1 MNRKMK
7 QEKLAKQISL
17 ALMAGM
23 VTYTPVAFGM
33 PVVDQIKTSQT
44 NISDPVVEEGIK
56 VIDINGAGNNIINW
70 KDFSIGEGEK
80 VRFDGGA
87 NTNNYANIV
96 TGSATSFI
104 NGAMEGGNNVYLIN
118 PNGVIFGKTAQVNVG
133 NLYVSTQG
141 KVSDESLDAFK
152 NGTSDVIQTIGT
164 PACDVVNLG
173 TIKADT
179 VEVVGNNIRFLNAA
193 QIQTKDGSAALAGT
207 SVKVTA
213 SADGYIH
220 VGHDG
225 GMPTSDYNVSRGTLT
240 DYQLVHDLSEL
251 QAINT
256 DATTRSVNYM
266 LADDINK
273 DGTVASFTPIES
285 YTGNFDGMFYEIN
298 NLNIST
304 GSNGRGIFAKASGG
318 TIENVGLRNVTVTGF
333 KQVPTGGLIGEA
345 TAETIRNVYNTG
357 NGSISGGRA
366 EFAGGLVGNIPNG
379 AVVSINNVYST
390 VSSNGGGLIG
400 NVDGTATIKNAY
412 STGNSHLGFVGAD
425 TYRDQLTIIDSYYSG
440 TALKFCDSE
449 LLNPGEHSGSG
460 DRVTITNG
468 YKNATG
474 EQATDYS
481 GFDISDVGGVT
492 IDGDGNVKKST
503 WRIYAGQSLPML
515 TAFFKGTVQ
524 ASYDFSMGNDL
535 TGSNLTK
542 SAFSDYNTNQ
552 YYTQNTVVSG
562 TGTEKEYVVRSGGPQ
577 YDGNVVT
584 TYNGY
589 DVTLSNVKM
598 LGSDKIT
605 SDDYTVHSKDSSATR
620 STRSDVSSFSDS
632 YAIISS
638 GQLGYDI
645 AGSNFTIEKRKATVD
660 GSASVNPSKTYDK
673 KGYTDDVTFSAGGI
687 SGVAAKDSGLL
698 ELAGEGTGYFFATEA
713 DRDTFLNT
721 SIVPEDERKT
731 TGEQYTVKD
740 VGENYFVYLDLS
752 DIDLKAKSGL
762 SQEDQAK
769 AAAAALN
776 YDTYIDLPEEKKK
789 SQNGIITPRSLYL
802 MTNSTGTDLD
812 KVYDGNANVTNTTY
826 NTSNKNFAIDTSKGD
841 GLISSDQ
848 VALTGTDDIATYDS
862 KNAGDSRKVTYNG
875 IRLSGD
881 DDTVKNYQLL
891 DQDGNVV
898 YRTYNGTVLKPVGV
912 ETGATVKVTAAIS
925 PKTIDMNSAVN
936 AVTKEY
942 DGNSTY
948 EGTIS
953 INTSSGEIITGDSIA
968 FTIVGNGTFMKSDG
982 TTETIHAGG
991 NDAAAKVSY
1000 TLKVTGDDAANYK
1013 IGSTTLADGTQV
1025 AGVVSNGNITKKALN
1040 VSYDATKPVLER
1052 VYNGESTVADGTTIT
1067 ESTVNDRIIVTGW
1080 VGSDADTNTVVNT
1093 ADYVSSTGTA
1103 DSHVAVDTNGNVTT
1117 KNVRYLLNN
1126 LDDYTYNGTGLGTA
1140 NVSNTE
1146 YTMLTAA
1153 NAGKITQKALTVNF
1167 GEQTKQY
1174 DGTIAVTKP
1183 ITGTLDGFV
1192 NESDRDTI
1200 TLDVTGASGTYNN
1213 GSDVAGYA
1221 DGTDKVT
1228 YTGVTLTG
1236 TNNDYSLPVDMKGNG
1251 TITARVLHNDSNDF
1265 GVDWDALNPVIKTYD
1280 GNDKVKGAT
1289 GYESEVYGTNAVT
1302 STNFIDKLYAAGVSG
1317 DGPIAFKVAS
1327 AVYDTKHA
1335 GEGKPV
1341 TYNLTIDKSQFS
1353 SNSNYDVS
1361 GITGDTIS
1369 ITKET
1374 TGKITQK
1381 VITAS
1386 ISNTHTT
1393 KTYDGD
1399 EKVKNGDAEVT
1410 GADLVSLDLA
1420 EGDTN
1425 NSTAAYYYVNGGVNT
1440 TTKNASSNTV
1450 AGAQGIL
1457 YKIAIDDG
1465 NKGKNY
1471 TISNATNNQLTG
1483 DGVINKAGL
1492 SLAFAAPTKDYDTT
1506 TTATV
1511 SVTPTGLKGSDTFA
1525 DASVTGTYGK
1535 GTTANWEADANAG
1548 TDKLV
1553 KYTGIDTALG
1563 DNYGNYNVTYG
1574 TEMVVNG
1581 VAYGAGT
1588 INKLN
1593 LTSDKVVSD
1602 IAAVTKTYD
1611 GTANVNHFDGSTT
1624 KTAEEY
1630 FGLKVT
1636 INGQVQDWKNS
1647 AAKTYFKT
1655 VTGAYDTKNAGE
1667 NKSVTYTVE
1676 LADDLAA
1683 NINLDSAALSD
1694 KLTRTGNT
1702 ITKRQVGTVT
1712 AAPATGTSIDKV
1724 YDGDDTVDASTVSL
1738 TYDHNANINTSTT
1751 GILADDYAAGV
1762 TVSTTGSKY
1771 TSSNA
1776 NWDPTQASTHDGS
1789 NKVQI
1794 SLALNDTT
1802 GNYAL
1807 ASTPAEID
1815 GNIQKKALTVSV
1827 KDSANFDKE
1836 YDATANL
1843 KNAATSYLD
1852 LNTAGQMVGTD
1863 TATLTGA
1870 SGSYDSANAGN
1881 RTVTFNDFAIDNNNY
1896 YVSTTSLQGSGT
1908 IAQKVIDAGK
1918 VKADGGALSKVYDG
1932 STDATAAIVG
1942 KTLTSEGFIT
1952 GDDVSLTA
1960 TGAEYNAATV
1970 AGATTVTYSGV
1981 SLGGASAANYKIDS
1995 TTLTGDGTITPKKI
2009 KAIASG
2015 SVTGKKYDG
2024 KELSLSNLNV
2034 QLDENDIVTQE
2045 GKTEKDDVS
2054 LSVTIKAKKGGY
2066 DVEHI
2071 KDAGTYSI
2079 EYKDPTLA
2087 GTTAGNYE
2095 LDTESF
2101 PEPPDAFTIEKAVI
2115 NAAVADGAIRE
2126 YDGTKTKT
2134 DNVGV
2139 TFTDFIEDDEYG
2151 VTAGSGTATLVGTY
2165 GNWDAT
2171 SGFAGD
2177 NNVSRQ
2183 ATTTN
2188 YVPVEGETYG
2198 YKAINYG
2205 GFDEA
2210 VVAALKNRGVSAENA
2225 VKASQNYT
2233 LGDVTGANNVKATV
2247 SSNTAGLDKTAYFK
2261 EADKM
2266 GYLKPIAITA
2276 ASVKEKWTDVEK
2288 VYDGTTSVNNPL
2300 EKFTLYY
2307 DANGNNQQD
2316 TNEGSIAYKIAE
2328 GGSTV
2333 YNSADV
2339 ATANTVTYRGVKVDE
2354 NTALT
2359 DNPNYEMASDIFD
2372 KYNGAIDDTH
2382 AIVTDGTTKVAINK
2396 RGLIVQPTTNAPS
2409 KVYDG
2414 TDTVINPSNYVELVT
2429 TKSGD
2434 TGVIDGDN
2442 VLLNTSGITGKYDTA
2457 DGGENKEVTYSGL
2470 ALTGNKAG
2478 NYKVIKAD
2486 GNETTTVT
2494 GTGKIT
2500 PREIDVFIKNRDVQK
2515 VYDSTSNV
2523 LKDNDNVTVN
2533 QAFQYSTDAADTDG
2547 KNLVTATVTGGQIT
2561 YDTANNK
2568 IIYTPTAGTG
2578 VVEVQ
2583 LEKATFTKDGTATAN
2598 AGTGL
2603 GIDYVLSYDPKNIV
2617 LVHTTADGDKIS
2629 LTPAENSRM
2638 SATLRGDNIGTITQ
2652 REIKLTNIYAEK
2664 IYDGTDAVKGLNG
2677 DSITVHDMHK
2687 NVDFAQGKLLGD
2699 DTVNGL
2705 GINVT
2710 GGTYDDPNAADDET
2724 QDKKNHTVS
2733 GVTFTINNG
2742 NYKLADNQPTDGTG
2756 VITRKTITANPTNV
2770 KTAPGET
2777 PTFSGSFS
2785 GFVGDDGAQAA
2796 QDFEWKSDS
2805 YPAMINEKGS
2815 YEVYA
2820 WYRDKDRTSGN
2831 YGKNY
2836 TFSTPANTAWTVG
2849 YTDPLDPSNP
2859 DSPFNPDNPMYP
2871 SQPGSP
2877 LNPNS
2882 GVGQAIAQASKF
2894 KPDDKSYNRASHDD
2908 NIEHFG
2914 QQSAISIQYEDAG
2927 VNVGDEEAVVGKRS
2941 LIGIE
2946 SAGNVV
2952 NLGDAEMRAGNIG
2965 IENNGT
2971 NLGSAAEQ
2979 AAIEA
2984 GLPATESYEA
2994 VPVVATAE
3002 QEDAVVES
3010 PFLSRLRQEQSAASD
3025 ESEGE
3030 VSTGISIITAEP
3042 EDEDEEEKKNR
3053 AALMARSDRETH
3065 IGIETIGGGV
3075 NMAAAVR

>member
-23 VTYTPVAFGM
+23 VTYTPVAFCM

-193 QIQTKDGSAALAGT
+193 QIQDKDGNPLSGLIPGT
-207 SVKVTA
+207 TDKYKVNVTA
-213 SADGYIH
+213 NANGYIH
-220 VGHDG
+220 VGHKNSATDSG
-225 GMPTSDYNVSRGTLT
+225 YKVNGGTLT
-240 DYQLVHDLSEL
+240 EYQLVNNLTEL
-251 QAINT
+251 QAMNG
-256 DATTRSVNYM
+256 SNNYM

-273 DGTVASFTPIES
+273 DGNVENFTPIANFS
-285 YTGNFDGMFYEIN
+285 GNFDGMFYEIN
-298 NLNIST
+298 NLNIS
-304 GSNGRGIFAKASGG
+304 GG
-318 TIENVGLRNVTVTGF
+318 TTGNGLFATVNGGRIENVGLRNVTVSAASTSST
-333 KQVPTGGLIGEA
+333 VPTAGLVGEA
-345 TAETIRNVYNTG
+345 TNEIINNVYNTG
-357 NGSISGGRA
+357 DGSVSGNKIYT
-366 EFAGGLVGNIPNG
+366 GGLVGRALGTNTIT
-379 AVVSINNVYST
+379 NVYNT
-390 VSSNGGGLIG
+390 VDVNGGGIIG
-400 NVDGTATIKNAY
+400 IIGISNANKGSVSIANAY
-412 STGNSHLGFVGAD
+412 NTGDYNSYGFVYQD
-425 TYRDQLTIIDSYYSG
+425 TYASSLTISDSYLL
-440 TALKFCDSE
+440 TDKTDPKFA
-449 LLNPGEHSGSG
+449 NPKTG
-460 DRVTITNG
+460 VTDFSTSIINPTS
-468 YKNATG
+468 K
-474 EQATDYS
+474 QAADYS
-481 GFDISDVGGVT
+481 SWDISDTGGVT
-492 IDGDGNVKKST
+492 IDADGNVSKPT

-524 ASYDFSMGNDL
+524 ASYDFDMGDVS
-535 TGSNLTK
+535 GSNLDQK
-542 SAFSDYNTNQ
+542 SFADYENNK
-552 YYTQNTVVSG
+552 YYTQNTAVSG
-562 TGTEKEYVVRSGGPQ
+562 TSYAPREGGPQ

-584 TYNGY
+584 TYNGNA
-589 DVTLSNVKM
+589 VTLSNVKM
-598 LGSDKIT
+598 LGGDSLT
-605 SDDYTVHSKDSSATR
+605 TDDYTIHTKDANATR
-620 STRSDVSSFSDS
+620 STKSGDS
-632 YAIISS
+632 TFKNSYSLFSS

-645 AGSNFTIEKRKATVD
+645 AGSNFTIEKRKVTVD
-660 GSASVNPSKTYDK
+660 GSASVNPAKTYDG
-673 KGYTDDVTFSAGGI
+673 KGYTDDVTFTASGI
-687 SGVAAKDSGLL
+687 SGIAGKDSGLL
-698 ELAGEGTGYFFATEA
+698 KLSGDGTGYFFASDA
-713 DRDTFLNT
+713 DRTAFLT
-721 SIVPEDERKT
+721 LPEAQRKSS
-731 TGEQYTVKD
+731 GESYTVKA
-740 VGENYFVYLDLS
+740 VGENYYVYLDLS
-752 DIDLKAKSGL
+752 AISLDKKDGL
-762 SQEDQAK
+762 SPEDEAK
-769 AAAAALN
+769 AAIAITN
-776 YDTYIDLPEEKKK
+776 YDTYIDLPEEAKK
-789 SQNGIITPRSLYL
+789 SQNGIITPRSLYVK
-802 MTNSTGTDLD
+802 TKSGDGALD
-812 KVYDGNANVTNTTY
+812 KVYDGTAAVNSAY
-826 NTSNKNFAIDTSKGD
+826 NTSNKNIEIDASKGD
-841 GLISSDQ
+841 SVLSGDNI
-848 VALTGTDDIATYDS
+848 AIIGTDDVVNFNN
-862 KNAGDSRKVTYNG
+862 KNAGDAKKIAYTG
-875 IRLSGD
+875 IKISGD
-881 DDTVKNYQLL
+881 ADTVKNYQLV
-891 DQDGNVV
+891 DEDGNVV
-898 YRTYNGTVLKPVGV
+898 YRTFNGTIMPAVGV
-912 ETGATVKVTAAIS
+912 DEGATVNVTAKIT

-936 AVTKEY
+936 AVSKTY
-942 DGNSTY
+942 DGNSAY

-953 INTSSGEIITGDSIA
+953 INNTSGEIIAGDSIA

-1013 IGSTTLADGTQV
+1013 IGSTTLADGTQI

-1093 ADYVSSTGTA
+1093 ADYVNATGAA

-1117 KNVRYLLNN
+1117 KNVRYMLNN
-1126 LDDYTYNGTGLGTA
+1126 LDDYTYDGANLGTV
-1140 NVSNTE
+1140 NVSGTD
-1146 YTMLTAA
+1146 YTTLTAS
-1153 NAGKITQKALTVNF
+1153 NAGKVIKKEITVNF
-1167 GEQTKQY
+1167 AGISKMY
-1174 DGTIAVTKP
+1174 DGTTALTDENIEYVKNHT
-1183 ITGTLDGFV
+1183 TLDG
-1192 NESDRDTI
+1192 
-1200 TLDVTGASGTYNN
+1200 
-1213 GSDVAGYA
+1213 
-1221 DGTDKVT
+1221 
-1228 YTGVTLTG
+1228 
-1236 TNNDYSLPVDMKGNG
+1236 
-1251 TITARVLHNDSNDF
+1251 VLAA
-1265 GVDWDALNPVIKTYD
+1265 DALNISLNTENLQGVYKSKNVADYAGSTTNAVTYSNVSVTDSTGNHDYAVPTGNMYGNGEVTPKVLTGSSDDFGIDWDTVSAITKTYD

-1289 GYESEVYGTNAVT
+1289 GYESDVYGTDAVT
-1302 STNFIDKLYAAGVSG
+1302 STNFIGKLYAAGVSG
-1317 DGPIAFKVAS
+1317 DAPIAFKVAT

-1353 SNSNYDVS
+1353 ADSNYDVS
-1361 GITGDTIS
+1361 GMADTVS
-1369 ITKET
+1369 IEKAT
-1374 TGKITQK
+1374 TGTITPK

-1386 ISNTHTT
+1386 ISNTHKT
-1393 KTYDGD
+1393 KIYDGD
-1399 EKVKNGDAEVT
+1399 AKVKNGNTEVT

-1420 EGDTN
+1420 DGDTN
-1425 NSTAAYYYVNGGVNT
+1425 NSTAAYYYVDGGVNT
-1440 TTKNASSNTV
+1440 ATKNASSNTV
-1450 AGAQGIL
+1450 KGAQGIL
-1457 YKIAIDDG
+1457 YTIAIDDG
-1465 NKGKNY
+1465 NGGNNY
-1471 TISNATNNQLTG
+1471 TISNAANNQLTG
-1483 DGVINKAGL
+1483 DGAINKAGL
-1492 SLAFAAPTKDYDTT
+1492 ALAFAAPTKDYDTT

-1574 TEMVVNG
+1574 TETVVNG

-1593 LTSDKVVSD
+1593 LTSGMITSNIDS
-1602 IAAVTKTYD
+1602 VTKTYD

-1624 KTAEEY
+1624 KTASDY
-1630 FGLKVT
+1630 FGLTVK
-1636 INGQVQDWKNS
+1636 INGTDYIWKNS
-1647 AAKTYFKT
+1647 EDKTYFKT
-1655 VTGAYDTKNAGE
+1655 VTGAYQDSTPGAGDAKNAGGD
-1667 NKSVTYTVE
+1667 KSVTYAVE

-1694 KLTRTGNT
+1694 KLTSTNNT

-1724 YDGDDTVDASTVSL
+1724 YDGSDSVDASTVSL

-1771 TSSNA
+1771 TSSDA

-1794 SLALNDTT
+1794 SLALNDTA

-1995 TTLTGDGTITPKKI
+1995 TTLTGDGKITPKTVR
-2009 KAIASG
+2009 AAATG
-2015 SVTGKKYDG
+2015 SVTGKTYDG
-2024 KELSLSNLNV
+2024 QELSLADLNI
-2034 QLDENDIVTQE
+2034 QLNQDDIVT
-2045 GKTEKDDVS
+2045 KTGESTKDDVT
-2054 LSVTIKAKKGGY
+2054 LTGTISATKGGSP
-2066 DVEHI
+2066 VAKI
-2071 KDAGTYSI
+2071 KDAGDYALSYDGFGLGGADNGNYTLSMDASTLPQNITVAKRMLTADIANGAYR
-2079 EYKDPTLA
+2079 EYE
-2087 GTTAGNYE
+2087 AGNNN
-2095 LDTESF
+2095 T
-2101 PEPPDAFTIEKAVI
+2101 
-2115 NAAVADGAIRE
+2115 N
-2126 YDGTKTKT
+2126 
-2134 DNVGV
+2134 NVNVKLSGFV
-2139 TFTDFIEDDEYG
+2139 VDSDYS
-2151 VTAGSGTATLVGTY
+2151 VTADDKVTTIVGTY
-2165 GNWDAT
+2165 GKWDAT
-2171 SGFAGD
+2171 NGFTGD
-2177 NNVSRQ
+2177 NNVSRST
-2183 ATTTN
+2183 TTTN
-2188 YVPVEGETYG
+2188 YVPVEGKNYG
-2198 YKAINYG
+2198 YKAINYD
-2205 GFDEA
+2205 GFANA
-2210 VVAALKNRGVSAENA
+2210 VVNALGTASAAAAENYY
-2225 VKASQNYT
+2225 VGN
-2233 LGDVTGANNVKATV
+2233 VTGNNGAAASTMTKDT
-2247 SSNTAGLDKTAYFK
+2247 TGLVQTAYFK
-2261 EADKM
+2261 EAAKM
-2266 GYLKPIAITA
+2266 GYLTPISITA
-2276 ASVKEKWTDVEK
+2276 ASIKEKWSDVEK

-2316 TNEGSIAYKIAE
+2316 ANEGSIAYKIAE

-2339 ATANTVTYRGVKVDE
+2339 GTADTVTYRGVKVNED
-2354 NTALT
+2354 TALT
-2359 DNPNYEMASDIFD
+2359 DNPNYEMASDIFE

-2382 AIVTDGTTKVAINK
+2382 AISVTDGTTKVAINK
-2396 RGLIVQPTTNAPS
+2396 RGLYVNPTANTPE
-2409 KVYDG
+2409 KIYDG
-2414 TDTVINPSNYVELVT
+2414 TTTVNNPSNYVELVK
-2429 TKSGD
+2429 TKTGD
-2434 TGVIDGDN
+2434 TGVIGDDD
-2442 VLLNTSGITGKYDTA
+2442 VLINTTGITGAYDDINA
-2457 DGGENKEVTYSGL
+2457 GENKDVTYSGL
-2470 ALTGNKAG
+2470 ALTGAKAG
-2478 NYKVIKAD
+2478 NYKIINAA
-2486 GNETTTVT
+2486 GTETTTAS
-2494 GTGKIT
+2494 GKGKIT
-2500 PREIDVFIKNRDVQK
+2500 PREVYVDIKNRDVSK
-2515 VYDSTSNV
+2515 TYDSTTDALTDGIGNTI
-2523 LKDNDNVTVN
+2523 KP
-2533 QAFQYSTDAADTDG
+2533 FQYATDAEDTG
-2547 KNLVTATVTGGQIT
+2547 NKNLVKATVTGGQIT
-2561 YDTANNK
+2561 YDTVNND

-2578 VVEVQ
+2578 IVKVHLDSATYTDKNASEP
-2583 LEKATFTKDGTATAN
+2583 KA
-2598 AGTGL
+2598 L
-2603 GIDYVLSYDPKNIV
+2603 GVDYVLSYDSNNIV
-2617 LVHTTADGDKIS
+2617 LVHNTSTDSMTTLAIV
-2629 LTPAENSRM
+2629 NSRM
-2638 SATLRGDNIGTITQ
+2638 SATLRGENIGTITPRAIQ
-2652 REIKLTNIYAEK
+2652 IKDLYATKE
-2664 IYDGTDAVKGLNG
+2664 YDGTDVVKGLNG
-2677 DSITVHDMHK
+2677 DNMTVHDVAT
-2687 NVDFAQGKLLGD
+2687 NTDFAKGKLVGN
-2699 DTVNGL
+2699 DTVNDLGL
-2705 GINVT
+2705 KVN
-2710 GGTYDDPNAADDET
+2710 GGKYSGTDAAASEDATDLIE
-2724 QDKKNHTVS
+2724 HTISDVE
-2733 GVTFTINNG
+2733 VNITNG
-2742 NYKLADNQPTDGTG
+2742 NYTIDNSTPTTGKG

-2785 GFVGDDGAQAA
+2785 GFVGGDGAQAA

-2805 YPAMINEKGS
+2805 YPGKISEKGS

-2820 WYRDKDRTSGN
+2820 WYTNGNRKDGN

-2894 KPDDKSYNRASHDD
+2894 KPDDRSYNRASHDD

-3010 PFLSRLRQEQSAASD
+3010 PFLSRLRQGQSAASD

-3030 VSTGISIITAEP
+3030 VSMGISIITAEP

>member
-7 QEKLAKQISL
+7 QEKLAKQISF

-33 PVVDQIKTSQT
+33 PVVDQIKTPQT
-44 NISDPVVEEGIK
+44 HISDPAVEAGIK
-56 VIDINGAGNNIINW
+56 VIDINGDGNNVINW
-70 KDFSIGEGEK
+70 KDFSINQGEK
-80 VRFDGGA
+80 VRFDNGG
-87 NTNNYANIV
+87 NVNNYANIV

-118 PNGVIFGKTAQVNVG
+118 PNGVIFGKGAEVNVG
-133 NLYVSTQG
+133 SLYVSTQG
-141 KVSDESLDAFK
+141 KINNLEEFQ
-152 NGTSDVIQTIGT
+152 NGTTDVIQTSGT
-164 PACDVVNLG
+164 PACDIVNLG
-173 TIKADT
+173 SIQANK

-193 QIQTKDGSAALAGT
+193 QIQTKDGSAALTGEN
-207 SVKVTA
+207 VKVTA
-213 SADGYIH
+213 NTDGYIH
-220 VGHDG
+220 VGHEG
-225 GMPTSDYNVSRGTLT
+225 TSTASGYTANKDITEYK
-240 DYQLVHDLSEL
+240 LVHNLSDLQDMSGS
-251 QAINT
+251 T
-256 DATTRSVNYM
+256 NYM

-273 DGTVASFTPIES
+273 DGSAASFAPIEN

-298 NLNIST
+298 NLNISSGAT
-304 GSNGRGIFAKASGG
+304 GTGLFATASGG
-318 TIENVGLRNVTVTGF
+318 RIENVGLRNVKVTDTDEL
-333 KQVPTGGLIGEA
+333 PTGGLIGK
-345 TAETIRNVYNTG
+345 TTNETIKNVYNTG
-357 NGSISGGRA
+357 NGSVSGFDEAFTGGIIGQSEGNVNISNSYNS
-366 EFAGGLVGNIPNG
+366 V
-379 AVVSINNVYST
+379 T
-390 VSSNGGGLIG
+390 SNGGGIIGYAKG
-400 NVDGTATIKNAY
+400 NVTIDNTYNTGSAEYGFVYADSYVTKLTIENSYYTGTADKFSPKDA
-412 STGNSHLGFVGAD
+412 SGAG
-425 TYRDQLTIIDSYYSG
+425 TSG
-440 TALKFCDSE
+440 TSADGK
-449 LLNPGEHSGSG
+449 
-460 DRVTITNG
+460 VVVTNG
-468 YKNATG
+468 YKNPTG
-474 EQATDYS
+474 KQVSDYS
-481 GFDISDVGGVT
+481 AFGNKISDVGGVT
-492 IDGDGNVKKST
+492 IDADGNVTKPT

-524 ASYDFSMGNDL
+524 A
-535 TGSNLTK
+535 
-542 SAFSDYNTNQ
+542 DYNFTMGDPATTGFAGYNLADAPHTDQAYETNRYWTDDQ
-552 YYTQNTVVSG
+552 
-562 TGTEKEYVVRSGGPQ
+562 
-577 YDGNVVT
+577 GNVVT
-584 TYNGY
+584 TYNG
-589 DVTLSNVKM
+589 
-598 LGSDKIT
+598 KI
-605 SDDYTVHSKDSSATR
+605 VAATP
-620 STRSDVSSFSDS
+620 TTGTSFSSLIGTGDNDIKYNAKTSANADRGTDASSS
-632 YAIISS
+632 YALYSS
-638 GQLGYDI
+638 GQLGYDV
-645 AGSNFTIEKRKATVD
+645 AGSNFTVEKRKVIGT
-660 GSASVNPSKTYDK
+660 SSTSEITIPAS
-673 KGYTDDVTFSAGGI
+673 
-687 SGVAAKDSGLL
+687 
-698 ELAGEGTGYFFATEA
+698 
-713 DRDTFLNT
+713 
-721 SIVPEDERKT
+721 
-731 TGEQYTVKD
+731 
-740 VGENYFVYLDLS
+740 
-752 DIDLKAKSGL
+752 
-762 SQEDQAK
+762 
-769 AAAAALN
+769 
-776 YDTYIDLPEEKKK
+776 
-789 SQNGIITPRSLYL
+789 
-802 MTNSTGTDLD
+802 
-812 KVYDGNANVTNTTY
+812 KVYDGKSSVDIDGDISTSFSDPTGITGIVDGDDVSLSGHVQGTMYESKAAYEAAADKSTVEVVDVNTDGKYYARLSFDSLALSGANKDNYELTMTEGSNVETENASITPKALYVSLNNATGLDKTYDGTTDIKNSAYGWENV
-826 NTSNKNFAIDTSKGD
+826 
-841 GLISSDQ
+841 
-848 VALTGTDDIATYDS
+848 VTDDSGKITTERIHKGETSARADEVSIVKGNDTDNPVKYAD
-862 KNAGDSRKVTYNG
+862 KNAGEQDVVYSGLV
-875 IRLSGD
+875 LSGKEKNNYVLKYKD
-881 DDTVKNYQLL
+881 GETVV
-891 DQDGNVV
+891 GPVA
-898 YRTYNGTVLKPVGV
+898 NGTI
-912 ETGATVKVTAAIS
+912 TAKGTIS
-925 PKTIDMNSAVN
+925 PKEINMASAVN
-936 AVTKEY
+936 SVTKEY
-942 DGNSTY
+942 DGNSNYT
-948 EGTIS
+948 GAITLKDTQPSDGIIS
-953 INTSSGEIITGDSIA
+953 GDNIA
-968 FTIVGNGTFMKSDG
+968 FAIVGNGTFQDADG
-982 TTETIHAGG
+982 NATIHAGG
-991 NDAAAKVSY
+991 DHAAEKVSY
-1000 TLKVTGDDAANYK
+1000 TVAVSGTDASNYK

-1025 AGVVSNGNITKKALN
+1025 AGVVSDGTITKKALS
-1040 VSYDATKPVLER
+1040 VSYDTTKPVLER
-1052 VYNGESTVADGTTIT
+1052 IYNGESAVADGLTIT
-1067 ESTVNDRIIVTGW
+1067 EADVKERIIVNGW
-1080 VGSDADTNTVVNT
+1080 VDDDGTTYGDTVVRR
-1093 ADYVSSTGTA
+1093 ADYA
-1103 DSHVAVDTNGNVTT
+1103 DSSGTSNGHVALDSSGNVTT
-1117 KNVRYLLNN
+1117 KNVRYMLNN
-1126 LDDYTYNGTGLGTA
+1126 LDDYTYDGTNLGTV
-1140 NVSNTE
+1140 NESGTD
-1146 YTMLTAA
+1146 YTTLTAE
-1153 NAGKITQKALTVNF
+1153 NAGKVTQKALTVNF

-1174 DGTIAVTKP
+1174 DGTIAVTQP
-1183 ITGTLDGFV
+1183 ITGTLEGFV

-1265 GVDWDALNPVIKTYD
+1265 GVDWDALNPIIKTYD

-1361 GITGDTIS
+1361 GIIGDTIS

-1374 TGKITQK
+1374 TGKITPK
-1381 VITAS
+1381 EITAS
-1386 ISNTHTT
+1386 ISNTHKT

-1399 EKVKNGDAEVT
+1399 EKVKNGTTEVT

-1425 NSTAAYYYVNGGVNT
+1425 NSSAAYYYVNGGVNA

-1457 YKIAIDDG
+1457 YNIAIDDG
-1465 NKGKNY
+1465 NGGNNY

-1492 SLAFAAPTKDYDTT
+1492 SLAFAVPTKDYDTT

-1574 TEMVVNG
+1574 TETVVNG

-1636 INGQVQDWKNS
+1636 INGHVQDWKNS

-1694 KLTRTGNT
+1694 KLTSTNNT

-1724 YDGDDTVDASTVSL
+1724 YDGSDSVDASTVSL

-1771 TSSNA
+1771 TSSDA

-1794 SLALNDTT
+1794 SLALNGTS
-1802 GNYAL
+1802 GNYEL
-1807 ASTPAEID
+1807 ASTPAVID

-1827 KDSANFDKE
+1827 KDSADFDKT

-1970 AGATTVTYSGV
+1970 AGATMVTYSGV

-1995 TTLTGDGTITPKKI
+1995 TTLTGDGTITPKTVH
-2009 KAIASG
+2009 AAATG
-2015 SVTGKKYDG
+2015 SVTGKTYDG
-2024 KELSLSNLNV
+2024 QELSLADLNI
-2034 QLDENDIVTQE
+2034 QLNQDDIVT
-2045 GKTEKDDVS
+2045 KTGASTKDDVT
-2054 LSVTIKAKKGGY
+2054 LTGTISATKGGSP
-2066 DVEHI
+2066 VAKI
-2071 KDAGTYSI
+2071 KDAGDYALSYDGFGLGGTDNGNYTLSMDTSTLPQNVTI
-2079 EYKDPTLA
+2079 AKRMLTADISNGAYREYE
-2087 GTTAGNYE
+2087 AGNNNTNNVNVK
-2095 LDTESF
+2095 LSGF
-2101 PEPPDAFTIEKAVI
+2101 
-2115 NAAVADGAIRE
+2115 VADSD
-2126 YDGTKTKT
+2126 YS
-2134 DNVGV
+2134 
-2139 TFTDFIEDDEYG
+2139 
-2151 VTAGSGTATLVGTY
+2151 VTADDKVTTIVGTY
-2165 GNWDAT
+2165 GKWDAT
-2171 SGFAGD
+2171 NGFTGD
-2177 NNVSRQ
+2177 NNVSRST
-2183 ATTTN
+2183 ATTN
-2188 YVPVEGETYG
+2188 YVPVEGKNYG
-2198 YKAINYG
+2198 YKAINYD
-2205 GFDEA
+2205 GFANA
-2210 VVAALKNRGVSAENA
+2210 VVDALGTASAAAAENYY
-2225 VKASQNYT
+2225 VGN
-2233 LGDVTGANNVKATV
+2233 VTGNNGAAASTMTKDT
-2247 SSNTAGLDKTAYFK
+2247 TGLVQTAYFK
-2261 EADKM
+2261 EAAKM
-2266 GYLKPIAITA
+2266 GYLTPISITA
-2276 ASVKEKWTDVEK
+2276 ASIKEKWSDVEK

-2307 DANGNNQQD
+2307 DANGNDQQD
-2316 TNEGSIAYKIAE
+2316 ANEGSIAYKIAE

-2339 ATANTVTYRGVKVDE
+2339 ATADTVTYRGVKVNED
-2354 NTALT
+2354 TALT
-2359 DNPNYEMASDIFD
+2359 DNPNYEMASDIFE

-2382 AIVTDGTTKVAINK
+2382 AISVTDGTTKVAINK
-2396 RGLIVQPTTNAPS
+2396 RGLYVNPTANTPE
-2409 KVYDG
+2409 KIYDG
-2414 TDTVINPSNYVELVT
+2414 TTTVNNPSNYVELVK

-2434 TGVIDGDN
+2434 TGVIGTDD
-2442 VLLNTSGITGKYDTA
+2442 VAIDTSGITGAYDDINA
-2457 DGGENKEVTYSGL
+2457 GENKDVTYSGL
-2470 ALTGNKAG
+2470 ALTGAKAG
-2478 NYKVIKAD
+2478 NYKIINAA
-2486 GNETTTVT
+2486 GTETTTT
-2494 GTGKIT
+2494 SGKGKIT
-2500 PREIDVFIKNRDVQK
+2500 PREVYVDIKNRDVSK
-2515 VYDSTSNV
+2515 TYDSTTDALTDGV
-2523 LKDNDNVTVN
+2523 GHTIKP
-2533 QAFQYSTDAADTDG
+2533 FQYETDAEDTG
-2547 KNLVTATVTGGQIT
+2547 NKNLVKATVTGGQIT
-2561 YDTANNK
+2561 YDTVNND

-2578 VVEVQ
+2578 IVKVHLDSATYTDKNASEP
-2583 LEKATFTKDGTATAN
+2583 KA
-2598 AGTGL
+2598 L
-2603 GIDYVLSYDPKNIV
+2603 GVDYVLSYDSNNIV
-2617 LVHTTADGDKIS
+2617 LVHNTSTDS
-2629 LTPAENSRM
+2629 MTTPAIVNSRM
-2638 SATLRGDNIGTITQ
+2638 SATLRGENIGTITPRAIQ
-2652 REIKLTNIYAEK
+2652 IKDLYATKE
-2664 IYDGTDAVKGLNG
+2664 YDGTDVVKGLNG
-2677 DSITVHDMHK
+2677 DNMTVHDVAT
-2687 NVDFAQGKLLGD
+2687 NTDFEKGKLVGN
-2699 DTVNGL
+2699 DTVNDLGL
-2705 GINVT
+2705 
-2710 GGTYDDPNAADDET
+2710 
-2724 QDKKNHTVS
+2724 KVS
-2733 GVTFTINNG
+2733 GGKYSGTDAAASEDATDLIEHTISDVEVNITNG
-2742 NYKLADNQPTDGTG
+2742 NYTIDNSTPTTGKG

-2785 GFVGDDGAQAA
+2785 GFVGGDGAQAA

-2805 YPAMINEKGS
+2805 YPGKISEKGS

-2820 WYRDKDRTSGN
+2820 WYTNGNRKDGN

-2836 TFSTPANTAWTVG
+2836 TFLTPSNTAWTIG

-3010 PFLSRLRQEQSAASD
+3010 PFLSRLRQGQSAASD

-3030 VSTGISIITAEP
+3030 VSMGISIITAEP

>member
-33 PVVDQIKTSQT
+33 PVQDGTAAGVHVNTPDTVT
-44 NISDPVVEEGIK
+44 MNITGD
-56 VIDINGAGNNIINW
+56 NQNNVINW
-70 KDFSIGEGEK
+70 IDFSIGKTET
-80 VRFDGGA
+80 VNFD
-87 NTNNYANIV
+87 NNNYANIV

-104 NGAMEGGNNVYLIN
+104 DGHMNGGGDIYLIN
-118 PNGVIFGKTAQVNVG
+118 PNGVIFGKDAQVNVG

-141 KVSDESLDAFK
+141 KVD
-152 NGTSDVIQTIGT
+152 TSKFNDQEANPVLSVSGT

-193 QIQTKDGSAALAGT
+193 QLQVKDPESTTPLTGSN
-207 SVKVTA
+207 VKVTA
-213 SADGYIH
+213 NGYIH
-220 VGHDG
+220 VGHEG
-225 GMPTSDYNVSRGTLT
+225 SVTVSGYDANKTIT
-240 DYQLVHDLSEL
+240 EYQLVHNLSQL
-251 QAINT
+251 HAMSGSN
-256 DATTRSVNYM
+256 NYM

-273 DGTVASFTPIES
+273 EATTPTEFESVESFS
-285 YTGNFDGMFYEIN
+285 GKFDGMFYTVN
-298 NLNIST
+298 NLKITSGTNGQGLFAST
-304 GSNGRGIFAKASGG
+304 SGA
-318 TIENVGLRNVTVTGF
+318 TIENVGLVNVNVTGSENDEEHGAGGIVGTAQSTTLRNVYTTGGTVTGDNPF
-333 KQVPTGGLIGEA
+333 V
-345 TAETIRNVYNTG
+345 
-357 NGSISGGRA
+357 
-366 EFAGGLVGNIPNG
+366 GGLVGTVTGAVTIDTAYNDNKVING
-379 AVVSINNVYST
+379 AGILGYVDTDTWDLTIKDTYNTGTIQGDTQYGFIAFNNGDEAGHKAHF
-390 VSSNGGGLIG
+390 SNIYNTAGTQF
-400 NVDGTATIKNAY
+400 TATPLPGMENKYDVTAL
-412 STGNSHLGFVGAD
+412 SD
-425 TYRDQLTIIDSYYSG
+425 TSNPVSQKRYYS
-440 TALKFCDSE
+440 SW
-449 LLNPGEHSGSG
+449 
-460 DRVTITNG
+460 
-468 YKNATG
+468 
-474 EQATDYS
+474 
-481 GFDISDVGGVT
+481 DISDVGGVT
-492 IDGDGNVKKST
+492 IDPDTGNVTKTK

-524 ASYDFSMGNDL
+524 ASYDFSMGDVS
-535 TGSNLTK
+535 GSNLDK
-542 SAFSDYNTNQ
+542 KAFADYSTNK
-552 YYTQNTVVSG
+552 YYTENTVVSG
-562 TGTEKEYVVRSGGPQ
+562 SKYVARTTGPQ

-584 TYNGY
+584 TYNANA
-589 DVTLSNVKM
+589 VTLSDIKM
-598 LGSDKIT
+598 LGDDKLT
-605 SDDYTVHSKDSSATR
+605 TDDYTVHPKDQTATR
-620 STRSDVSSFSDS
+620 STKSSVATFSDS
-632 YAIISS
+632 YSLFSS

-645 AGSNFTIEKRKATVD
+645 AGSNFTIEKRKVTVD
-660 GSASVNPSKTYDK
+660 GSASVNPEKTYDGT
-673 KGYTDDVTFSAGGI
+673 GYTDDVTFTASGI
-687 SGVAAKDSGLL
+687 SGIAGKDSGLL
-698 ELAGEGTGYFFATEA
+698 KLSGDGTGYFFASAA
-713 DRDTFLNT
+713 DRTEFLAL
-721 SIVPEDERKT
+721 PEAQRKT
-731 TGEQYTVKD
+731 TGETYTVKA

-752 DIDLKAKSGL
+752 DISLDKKDGL
-762 SQEDQAK
+762 SPEDQAK
-769 AAAAALN
+769 AAAALNN
-776 YDTYIDLPEEKKK
+776 YDTYIDLPEEAKM

-802 MTNSTGTDLD
+802 KTKSGETALD
-812 KVYDGNANVTNTTY
+812 KVYDGTTDVNATY
-826 NTSNKNFAIDTSKGD
+826 NTSNKNIIIDTSKGD
-841 GLISSDQ
+841 SVLSGDEISI
-848 VALTGTDDIATYDS
+848 VGTDDVVFFTD
-862 KNAGDSRKVTYNG
+862 KNAGDAKKVAYTG
-875 IRLSGD
+875 IRISGD
-881 DDTVKNYQLL
+881 DDTVKNYQIV
-891 DQDGNVV
+891 DEDGNVV
-898 YRTYNGTVLKPVGV
+898 YRTFNGTIMPAVGV
-912 ETGATVKVTAAIS
+912 EDGATVNVTAKIT

-968 FTIVGNGTFMKSDG
+968 FTIVGNKGTFMKADG
-982 TTETIHAGG
+982 TTETVHAGG

-1000 TLKVTGDDAANYK
+1000 TLKVTGDDAPNYK
-1013 IGSTTLADGTQV
+1013 IGTTTLEDNKTV
-1025 AGVVSNGNITKKALN
+1025 PGVVSVGTITKKTLQ
-1040 VSYDATKPVLER
+1040 VTYDAGTPATLLER
-1052 VYNGESTVADGTTIT
+1052 TYNGESTVADGTTIT
-1067 ESTVNDRIIVTGW
+1067 ADNVKNRITVTGW
-1080 VGSDADTNTVVNT
+1080 VDGDASKTENTVVNT
-1093 ADYVSSTGTA
+1093 ADYVNSGVA
-1103 DSHVAVDTNGNVTT
+1103 DAHVAMSGGSVTT
-1117 KNVRYLLNN
+1117 KDVLYKLNN
-1126 LDDYTYNGTGLGTA
+1126 LDDYTYSGTGVVSGTD
-1140 NVSNTE
+1140 
-1146 YTMLTAA
+1146 YTTLTVA
-1153 NAGKITQKALTVNF
+1153 NAGKVTQKALTVNF

-1174 DGTIAVTKP
+1174 DGTIAVTQP

-1265 GVDWDALNPVIKTYD
+1265 GVDWDALNPIIKTYD

-1353 SNSNYDVS
+1353 SNSNYDVN

-1374 TGKITQK
+1374 TGKITPK
-1381 VITAS
+1381 EITAS

-1399 EKVKNGDAEVT
+1399 AKVKNGDTEVT
-1410 GADLVSLDLA
+1410 GNNLVTLDGLISEDA
-1420 EGDTN
+1420 N
-1425 NSTAAYYYVNGGVNT
+1425 NSTAAYHYVGTGVNT
-1440 TTKNASSNTV
+1440 ETKNATQNSVN
-1450 AGAQGIL
+1450 GANKIV
-1457 YKIAIDDG
+1457 YTIAINDG
-1465 NKGKNY
+1465 NKGDNY
-1471 TISNATNNQLTG
+1471 VVKDSAGNTVTQLTG

-1511 SVTPTGLKGSDTFA
+1511 AVTPTGLKGSDTFTA
-1525 DASVTGTYGK
+1525 ASVTGTYGK

-1574 TEMVVNG
+1574 TETVVNG
-1581 VAYGAGT
+1581 VAYSAGT

-1593 LTSDKVVSD
+1593 LTSGMITSNIDS
-1602 IAAVTKTYD
+1602 VTKTYD

-1624 KTAEEY
+1624 KTASDY
-1630 FGLKVT
+1630 FGLTVK
-1636 INGQVQDWKNS
+1636 INGTDYIWKNS
-1647 AAKTYFKT
+1647 ADKTYFKT
-1655 VTGAYDTKNAGE
+1655 VTGAYQDSTPGAGDAKNAGGD
-1667 NKSVTYTVE
+1667 KSVTYAVE

-1694 KLTRTGNT
+1694 KLTSTNNT

-1724 YDGDDTVDASTVSL
+1724 YDGNDSVDASTVSL

-1771 TSSNA
+1771 TTSDA

-1794 SLALNDTT
+1794 SLALNDTS

-1807 ASTPAEID
+1807 ANTPAVID

-1827 KDSANFDKE
+1827 KDSADFDKT

-1960 TGAEYNAATV
+1960 TGAEYSAATV

-1995 TTLTGDGTITPKKI
+1995 TTLTGDGTITPKTVH
-2009 KAIASG
+2009 AAATG
-2015 SVTGKKYDG
+2015 SVTGKTYDG
-2024 KELSLSNLNV
+2024 QELSLADLNI
-2034 QLDENDIVTQE
+2034 QLNQDDIVT
-2045 GKTEKDDVS
+2045 KTGASTKDDVT
-2054 LSVTIKAKKGGY
+2054 LTGTISATKGGSA
-2066 DVEHI
+2066 VTKI
-2071 KDAGTYSI
+2071 KDAGDYVLSYDGFELDGTDKSNYNLVMNTSTLPQNI
-2079 EYKDPTLA
+2079 TIAKRMLTADIANGAYREYE
-2087 GTTAGNYE
+2087 AGNNNTNNVNVK
-2095 LDTESF
+2095 LSGF
-2101 PEPPDAFTIEKAVI
+2101 
-2115 NAAVADGAIRE
+2115 VADSD
-2126 YDGTKTKT
+2126 YS
-2134 DNVGV
+2134 
-2139 TFTDFIEDDEYG
+2139 
-2151 VTAGSGTATLVGTY
+2151 VTADDKVTTIVGTY
-2165 GNWDAT
+2165 GKWDAT
-2171 SGFAGD
+2171 NGFTGD
-2177 NNVSRQ
+2177 NNVSRST
-2183 ATTTN
+2183 TTTN
-2188 YVPVEGETYG
+2188 YVPVEGKNYG
-2198 YKAINYG
+2198 YKAINYD
-2205 GFDEA
+2205 GFANA
-2210 VVAALKNRGVSAENA
+2210 VVNALGTASAAAAENYY
-2225 VKASQNYT
+2225 VGN
-2233 LGDVTGANNVKATV
+2233 VTGNNGAAASTMTKDT
-2247 SSNTAGLDKTAYFK
+2247 TGLVQTAYFK
-2261 EADKM
+2261 EAAKM
-2266 GYLKPIAITA
+2266 GYLTPISITA
-2276 ASVKEKWTDVEK
+2276 ASIKEKWSDVEK

-2316 TNEGSIAYKIAE
+2316 ANEGSIAYKIAE

-2470 ALTGNKAG
+2470 ALTGTKAG

-2494 GTGKIT
+2494 DTGKIT
-2500 PREIDVFIKNRDVQK
+2500 PREIEVAIKNRDVQK

-2756 VITRKTITANPTNV
+2756 VITRKTITANPTAV

-2820 WYRDKDRTSGN
+2820 WYRDKDCTSGN

-2871 SQPGSP
+2871 SKPDSP

-2994 VPVVATAE
+2994 VPAVATAE

-3010 PFLSRLRQEQSAASD
+3010 PFLSRLRQGQSAASD

>member
-7 QEKLAKQISL
+7 QDKLAKQISL
-17 ALMAGM
+17 AIMAGM

-44 NISDPVVEEGIK
+44 TISDPTVEAGIT
-56 VIDINGAGNNIINW
+56 VIDINGTGNNVINW
-70 KDFSIGEGEK
+70 KDFSIDHGEK
-80 VRFDGGA
+80 VRFDNGG
-87 NTNNYANIV
+87 NVNNYANIV

-118 PNGVIFGKTAQVNVG
+118 PNGVIFGKGAEVNVG

-141 KVSDESLDAFK
+141 GLNDADYDDV
-152 NGTSDVIQTIGT
+152 TSAFTSPVTT
-164 PACDVVNLG
+164 TVASDVVNLG
-173 TIKADT
+173 NIEATT
-179 VEVVGNNIRFLNAA
+179 VEVVGNNIRFLNTADIDASTVNIKASGYVHLGHSVGSEATEVNDTHYKNETVATPTNYTVTELDGQTTKTADNYMLVRNLNELKNIKNNTAA
-193 QIQTKDGSAALAGT
+193 
-207 SVKVTA
+207 
-213 SADGYIH
+213 
-220 VGHDG
+220 
-225 GMPTSDYNVSRGTLT
+225 
-240 DYQLVHDLSEL
+240 
-251 QAINT
+251 
-256 DATTRSVNYM
+256 NYM

-273 DGTVASFTPIES
+273 DASTEIAFKPIEGYS
-285 YTGNFDGMFYEIN
+285 GNFDGMFYTIN
-298 NLNIST
+298 NLKINTDGDDNT
-304 GSNGRGIFAKASGG
+304 GTAGQGIFASTSGNAV
-318 TIENVGLRNVTVTGF
+318 IENVGLVNVDVNGTNADGSNKGTGTL
-333 KQVPTGGLIGEA
+333 VGTA
-345 TAETIRNVYNTG
+345 TDTTIRNVYTTGGTVTSGTNRKSYTGGIVGVSKGTLTIQSSYNDSSVGGGGVLGTYDGTVTLRDVYNSGDLTASTQYGIVSQLGKNTTT
-357 NGSISGGRA
+357 
-366 EFAGGLVGNIPNG
+366 L
-379 AVVSINNVYST
+379 NVYNAYTTVGTLAST
-390 VSSNGGGLIG
+390 VSTEKFHNSF
-400 NVDGTATIKNAY
+400 ANA
-412 STGNSHLGFVGAD
+412 LDD
-425 TYRDQLTIIDSYYSG
+425 TTVANLQKDNY
-440 TALKFCDSE
+440 
-449 LLNPGEHSGSG
+449 
-460 DRVTITNG
+460 TNW
-468 YKNATG
+468 N
-474 EQATDYS
+474 
-481 GFDISDVGGVT
+481 ISDVGGVT
-492 IDGDGNVKKST
+492 VADNGDVTKPT

-524 ASYDFSMGNDL
+524 A
-535 TGSNLTK
+535 
-542 SAFSDYNTNQ
+542 DYNFTMGDPDTTGFAGYNLADAPNTPDAYETNRYWTDDQ
-552 YYTQNTVVSG
+552 
-562 TGTEKEYVVRSGGPQ
+562 
-577 YDGNVVT
+577 GNVVT
-584 TYNGY
+584 TYNGQIAAATPTTGTSFASLIGTGDNDIKY
-589 DVTLSNVKM
+589 NAKTSANADVYKYEEE
-598 LGSDKIT
+598 GKWK
-605 SDDYTVHSKDSSATR
+605 YKDLQ
-620 STRSDVSSFSDS
+620 
-632 YAIISS
+632 YALYSS
-638 GQLGYDI
+638 GQLGYDV
-645 AGSNFTIEKRKATVD
+645 AGNNFRVERRKVVGTSGTSEVTIP
-660 GSASVNPSKTYDK
+660 AS
-673 KGYTDDVTFSAGGI
+673 
-687 SGVAAKDSGLL
+687 
-698 ELAGEGTGYFFATEA
+698 
-713 DRDTFLNT
+713 
-721 SIVPEDERKT
+721 
-731 TGEQYTVKD
+731 
-740 VGENYFVYLDLS
+740 
-752 DIDLKAKSGL
+752 
-762 SQEDQAK
+762 
-769 AAAAALN
+769 
-776 YDTYIDLPEEKKK
+776 
-789 SQNGIITPRSLYL
+789 
-802 MTNSTGTDLD
+802 
-812 KVYDGNANVTNTTY
+812 KVYDG
-826 NTSNKNFAIDTSKGD
+826 TSS
-841 GLISSDQ
+841 
-848 VALTGTDDIATYDS
+848 VALDGDISTAFNDPTGITGIVEGDDVTLSGHVTGTMYESKAAYEAATDKSTVEVVDVNTEGKYYARLSFDSLALSGDNADNYELTVTSGSNVETENASITPKELYVSLNQATGLNKTYDGS
-862 KNAGDSRKVTYNG
+862 TDIKNTAYGWENVVTDDSGKITTERIHKGESTARADDVSIVKGTDADNPVTYSDKNAGEREVSYTGLALAGKEKNNYVLKYKEG
-875 IRLSGD
+875 S
-881 DDTVKNYQLL
+881 TVV
-891 DQDGNVV
+891 GPVS
-898 YRTYNGTVLKPVGV
+898 NGTIKA
-912 ETGATVKVTAAIS
+912 TGTIT
-925 PKTIDMNSAVN
+925 PKEINMASAVN

-942 DGNSTY
+942 DGNSNYT
-948 EGTIS
+948 GAITLKDTQPDDGIIS
-953 INTSSGEIITGDSIA
+953 GDSIA
-968 FTIVGNGTFMKSDG
+968 FTIVGNGTFKEADG
-982 TTETIHAGG
+982 NTTTVHAGG
-991 NDAAAKVSY
+991 DHAAAKVSY
-1000 TLKVTGDDAANYK
+1000 TVQVSGSDASNYK
-1013 IGSTTLADGTQV
+1013 INDTTLADGTQV
-1025 AGVVSNGNITKKALN
+1025 AGVVSDGTITKKALN
-1040 VSYDATKPVLER
+1040 VSYDTTKPVLER
-1052 VYNGESTVADGTTIT
+1052 VYNGVSAVVGGTIT
-1067 ESTVNDRIIVTGW
+1067 EDDVRSRIIATGW
-1080 VGSDADTNTVVNT
+1080 VTGDEQTVVNT
-1093 ADYVSSTGTA
+1093 ADYVNSTGTA

-1146 YTMLTAA
+1146 YTTLTAA
-1153 NAGKITQKALTVNF
+1153 DAGKITQKEVTVNF
-1167 GEQTKQY
+1167 AAISKTY
-1174 DGTIAVTKP
+1174 DGTTDLTADN
-1183 ITGTLDGFV
+1183 ITYVKNNTTLDGV
-1192 NESDRDTI
+1192 LTADVGNV
-1200 TLDVTGASGTYNN
+1200 TLNTNN
-1213 GSDVAGYA
+1213 LQGVYKSKNVADYA
-1221 DGTDKVT
+1221 GPDGKTNAVT
-1228 YTGVTLTG
+1228 YTNVSVTDSTG
-1236 TNNDYSLPVDMKGNG
+1236 NHDYIVPTGDMHGNG
-1251 TITARVLHNDSNDF
+1251 EVTKRSITADSSVF
-1265 GVDWDALNPVIKTYD
+1265 GVDWDSTAITKTYD
-1280 GNDKVKGAT
+1280 GNAKVKGAT
-1289 GYESEVYGTNAVT
+1289 GYESDVYGPTHDAVT

-1317 DGPIAFKVAS
+1317 ESIAFKVAT
-1327 AVYDTKHA
+1327 AVYDN
-1335 GEGKPV
+1335 GKNVGNNEPI
-1341 TYNLTIDKSQFS
+1341 TYTLEIAKSAFDTD
-1353 SNSNYDVS
+1353 NYDTS
-1361 GITGDTIS
+1361 GITGETLT
-1369 ITKET
+1369 ITKT
-1374 TGKITQK
+1374 TQGTITPK

-1386 ISNTHTT
+1386 ISNTHKT

-1399 EKVKNGDAEVT
+1399 AQVKNGTAEVT

-1457 YKIAIDDG
+1457 YNITIDDG
-1465 NKGKNY
+1465 NGGNNY
-1471 TISNATNNQLTG
+1471 TISNATNKQLTG

-1574 TEMVVNG
+1574 TETVVNG
-1581 VAYGAGT
+1581 VAYSAGT

-1593 LTSDKVVSD
+1593 LTSGMITSNIDS
-1602 IAAVTKTYD
+1602 VTKTYD

-1624 KTAEEY
+1624 KTASDY
-1630 FGLKVT
+1630 FGLTVK
-1636 INGQVQDWKNS
+1636 INGTDYIWKNS
-1647 AAKTYFKT
+1647 ADKTYFKT
-1655 VTGAYDTKNAGE
+1655 VTGAYQDSTPGAGDAKNAGGD
-1667 NKSVTYTVE
+1667 KSVTYAVE

-1694 KLTRTGNT
+1694 KLTSTNNT

-1724 YDGDDTVDASTVSL
+1724 YDGSDSVDASTVSL

-1771 TSSNA
+1771 TTSGA

-1794 SLALNDTT
+1794 SLALNDTS

-1807 ASTPAEID
+1807 ANTPAVID

-1827 KDSANFDKE
+1827 KDSADFDKT

-1981 SLGGASAANYKIDS
+1981 SLGGASAANYKINS
-1995 TTLTGDGTITPKKI
+1995 ATLTGDGTITPKTVR
-2009 KAIASG
+2009 AAATG
-2015 SVTGKKYDG
+2015 SVTGKTYDG
-2024 KELSLSNLNV
+2024 QELSLADLNI
-2034 QLDENDIVTQE
+2034 QLNQDDIVT
-2045 GKTEKDDVS
+2045 KTGASTKDDVT
-2054 LSVTIKAKKGGY
+2054 LTGTISATKGGSP
-2066 DVEHI
+2066 VAKI
-2071 KDAGTYSI
+2071 KDAGDYALSYDGFGLGGTDNGNYTLSMDTSTLPQNI
-2079 EYKDPTLA
+2079 TIAKRMLTADIANGAYLEYE
-2087 GTTAGNYE
+2087 AGNNNTNNVNVK
-2095 LDTESF
+2095 LSGF
-2101 PEPPDAFTIEKAVI
+2101 
-2115 NAAVADGAIRE
+2115 VADSD
-2126 YDGTKTKT
+2126 YS
-2134 DNVGV
+2134 
-2139 TFTDFIEDDEYG
+2139 
-2151 VTAGSGTATLVGTY
+2151 VTADDKVTTIVGTY
-2165 GNWDAT
+2165 GKWDAT
-2171 SGFAGD
+2171 NGFTGD
-2177 NNVSRQ
+2177 NNVSRST
-2183 ATTTN
+2183 TTTN
-2188 YVPVEGETYG
+2188 YVPVEGKNYG
-2198 YKAINYG
+2198 YKAINYD
-2205 GFDEA
+2205 GFANA
-2210 VVAALKNRGVSAENA
+2210 VVNALGTASAAAAENYY
-2225 VKASQNYT
+2225 VGN
-2233 LGDVTGANNVKATV
+2233 VTGNNGAAASTMTKDT
-2247 SSNTAGLDKTAYFK
+2247 TGLVQTAYFK
-2261 EADKM
+2261 EAAKM
-2266 GYLKPIAITA
+2266 GYLTPISITA
-2276 ASVKEKWTDVEK
+2276 ASIKEKWSDVEK

-2316 TNEGSIAYKIAE
+2316 ANEGSIAYKIAE

-2470 ALTGNKAG
+2470 ALTGTKAG

-2500 PREIDVFIKNRDVQK
+2500 PREIEVAIKNRDVQK

-2756 VITRKTITANPTNV
+2756 VITRKTITANPTAV

-2849 YTDPLDPSNP
+2849 YTDPIDPSNP

-2871 SQPGSP
+2871 SKPDSP

-2882 GVGQAIAQASKF
+2882 DVGQAIAQASKF

-3010 PFLSRLRQEQSAASD
+3010 PFLSRLRQGQNAASD
-3025 ESEGE
+3025 ESNGE

>member
-7 QEKLAKQISL
+7 QERLAKQISL
-17 ALMAGM
+17 AIMAGM

-44 NISDPVVEEGIK
+44 TISDPTVEAGIT
-56 VIDINGAGNNIINW
+56 VIDINGDGNNVINW
-70 KDFSIGEGEK
+70 KDFSINQGEK
-80 VRFDGGA
+80 VRFDNGG
-87 NTNNYANIV
+87 NVNNYANIV

-118 PNGVIFGKTAQVNVG
+118 PNGVIFGKGAEVNVG
-133 NLYVSTQG
+133 SLYVSTQG
-141 KVSDESLDAFK
+141 KINNLEEFQ
-152 NGTSDVIQTIGT
+152 NGTTDVIQTSGT
-164 PACDVVNLG
+164 PACDIVNLG
-173 TIKADT
+173 SIQANK

-193 QIQTKDGSAALAGT
+193 QIQTKDGSAALTGEN
-207 SVKVTA
+207 VKVTA
-213 SADGYIH
+213 NTDGYIH
-220 VGHDG
+220 VGHEG
-225 GMPTSDYNVSRGTLT
+225 TSTASGYTANKDITEYK
-240 DYQLVHDLSEL
+240 LVHNLSDLQDMSGS
-251 QAINT
+251 T
-256 DATTRSVNYM
+256 NYM

-273 DGTVASFTPIES
+273 GGSAASFAPIEN

-298 NLNIST
+298 NLNISSGANGT
-304 GSNGRGIFAKASGG
+304 GLFATASGG
-318 TIENVGLRNVTVTGF
+318 RIENVGLRNVKVTDTDEL
-333 KQVPTGGLIGEA
+333 PTGGLIGK
-345 TAETIRNVYNTG
+345 TTNETIKNVYNTG
-357 NGSISGGRA
+357 NGSVSGFDEAFTGGIIGQSEGNVNISNSYNS
-366 EFAGGLVGNIPNG
+366 V
-379 AVVSINNVYST
+379 T
-390 VSSNGGGLIG
+390 SNGGGIIGYAKG
-400 NVDGTATIKNAY
+400 NVTIDNTYNTGSAEYGFVYADSYVTKLTIENSYYTGTADKFSPKDA
-412 STGNSHLGFVGAD
+412 SGAG
-425 TYRDQLTIIDSYYSG
+425 TSG
-440 TALKFCDSE
+440 TSADGK
-449 LLNPGEHSGSG
+449 
-460 DRVTITNG
+460 VVVTNG
-468 YKNATG
+468 YKNPTG
-474 EQATDYS
+474 KQVSDYS
-481 GFDISDVGGVT
+481 AFGNKISDVGGVT
-492 IDGDGNVKKST
+492 IDADGNVTKPT

-524 ASYDFSMGNDL
+524 A
-535 TGSNLTK
+535 
-542 SAFSDYNTNQ
+542 DYNFTMGDPATTGFAGYNLADAPHTDQAYETNRYWTDDQ
-552 YYTQNTVVSG
+552 
-562 TGTEKEYVVRSGGPQ
+562 
-577 YDGNVVT
+577 GNVVT
-584 TYNGY
+584 TYNG
-589 DVTLSNVKM
+589 
-598 LGSDKIT
+598 KI
-605 SDDYTVHSKDSSATR
+605 VAATP
-620 STRSDVSSFSDS
+620 TTGTSFSSLIGTGDNDIKYNAKTSANADRGTDASSS
-632 YAIISS
+632 YALYSS
-638 GQLGYDI
+638 GQLGYDV
-645 AGSNFTIEKRKATVD
+645 AGSNFTVEKRKVIGTSSTSEVTIP
-660 GSASVNPSKTYDK
+660 AS
-673 KGYTDDVTFSAGGI
+673 
-687 SGVAAKDSGLL
+687 
-698 ELAGEGTGYFFATEA
+698 
-713 DRDTFLNT
+713 
-721 SIVPEDERKT
+721 
-731 TGEQYTVKD
+731 
-740 VGENYFVYLDLS
+740 
-752 DIDLKAKSGL
+752 
-762 SQEDQAK
+762 
-769 AAAAALN
+769 
-776 YDTYIDLPEEKKK
+776 
-789 SQNGIITPRSLYL
+789 
-802 MTNSTGTDLD
+802 
-812 KVYDGNANVTNTTY
+812 KVYDG
-826 NTSNKNFAIDTSKGD
+826 TSSVDIDGDISTSFSDPTGITGIVDGD
-841 GLISSDQ
+841 D
-848 VALTGTDDIATYDS
+848 VALSGHVTGTMYESKTAYEQATDKHTVEVVDVNTEGKYYARLSFDSLALSGANKDNYELTMTEGSNVETENASITPKALYVSLNNATGLDKTYDGTTDIKNS
-862 KNAGDSRKVTYNG
+862 AYGWENVVTDDSGKITTERIHKGETSARADEVSIVKGNDTDNPVKYADKNAGEQDVVYSGLV
-875 IRLSGD
+875 LSGKEKNNYVLKYKD
-881 DDTVKNYQLL
+881 GETVV
-891 DQDGNVV
+891 GPVA
-898 YRTYNGTVLKPVGV
+898 NGTI
-912 ETGATVKVTAAIS
+912 TAKGTIS
-925 PKTIDMNSAVN
+925 PKEINMASAVN
-936 AVTKEY
+936 SVTKEY
-942 DGNSTY
+942 DGNSDYT
-948 EGTIS
+948 GAITLKDTQPSDGIIS
-953 INTSSGEIITGDSIA
+953 GDNIA
-968 FTIVGNGTFMKSDG
+968 FAIVGNGTFQDADG
-982 TTETIHAGG
+982 NATIHAGG
-991 NDAAAKVSY
+991 DHAAEKVSY
-1000 TLKVTGDDAANYK
+1000 TVAVSGTDASNYK

-1025 AGVVSNGNITKKALN
+1025 AGVVSDGTITKKALN
-1040 VSYDATKPVLER
+1040 VSYDTTQGILER
-1052 VYNGESTVADGTTIT
+1052 VYNGASAVVGGTIT
-1067 ESTVNDRIIVTGW
+1067 EDDVKGRIIATGW
-1080 VGSDADTNTVVNT
+1080 VGDDETALAGTVVNT
-1093 ADYVSSTGTA
+1093 ADYVNSTGTA

-1146 YTMLTAA
+1146 YTTLTAA

-1174 DGTIAVTKP
+1174 DGTIAVTQP
-1183 ITGTLDGFV
+1183 ITGTLEGFV

-1265 GVDWDALNPVIKTYD
+1265 GVDWDALNPIIKTYD

-1457 YKIAIDDG
+1457 YNITIDDG
-1465 NKGKNY
+1465 NGGNNY
-1471 TISNATNNQLTG
+1471 TISNASNNQLTG
-1483 DGVINKAGL
+1483 DGVINKADL
-1492 SLAFAAPTKDYDTT
+1492 SLAFDAPTKDYDTT
-1506 TTATV
+1506 AAAAVTVTT
-1511 SVTPTGLKGSDTFA
+1511 TGLKGSDAFNA
-1525 DASVTGTYGK
+1525 NAVTGTYGK
-1535 GTTANWEADANAG
+1535 GTPADWQADANAG
-1548 TDKLV
+1548 DKLV

-1563 DNYGNYNVTYG
+1563 DNYGNYDVTYG
-1574 TEMVVNG
+1574 TETVVND
-1581 VAYGAGT
+1581 VAYSAGT
-1588 INKLN
+1588 INKLT
-1593 LTSDKVVSD
+1593 LTSDMITSNID
-1602 IAAVTKTYD
+1602 TVTKTYD
-1611 GTANVNHFDGSTT
+1611 GTANINHFDGTTT
-1624 KTAEEY
+1624 KTAGDY
-1630 FGLKVT
+1630 FGLTVK
-1636 INGQVQDWKNS
+1636 INGTDHQWKNN
-1647 AAKTYFKT
+1647 ADTTYFKT
-1655 VTGAYDTKNAGE
+1655 VTGEYQDSTPGAGDAKNAGGS
-1667 NKSVTYTVE
+1667 KSVKYTVE
-1676 LADDLAA
+1676 LADDLAT

-1694 KLTRTGNT
+1694 KLTSTGNT

-1724 YDGDDTVDASTVSL
+1724 YDGNDTVDASTVSL
-1738 TYDHNANINTSTT
+1738 TYDHDANINTSTT

-1794 SLALNDTT
+1794 SLALNDTA

-1827 KDSANFDKE
+1827 KDSAEFDKT

-1843 KNAATSYLD
+1843 ENPAISYLD
-1852 LNTAGQMVGTD
+1852 LNTTGKISEDMVALD
-1863 TATLTGA
+1863 GA
-1870 SGSYDSANAGN
+1870 SGSYDKKDAGA
-1881 RTVTFNDFAIDNNNY
+1881 RTVTFNGFTVNNGNY
-1896 YVSTTSLQGSGT
+1896 YVSTTALHGNGT

-1995 TTLTGDGTITPKKI
+1995 TTLTGDGTITPKTVH
-2009 KAIASG
+2009 AAATG
-2015 SVTGKKYDG
+2015 SVTGKTYDG
-2024 KELSLSNLNV
+2024 QELSLADLNI
-2034 QLDENDIVTQE
+2034 QLNQDDIVT
-2045 GKTEKDDVS
+2045 KTGASTKDDVTLTGTIS
-2054 LSVTIKAKKGGY
+2054 AQKSGVPVTKIKNAGDYTLSYDGFGLGGTDNGNYALELDQSTLPASVTIAKK
-2066 DVEHI
+2066 
-2071 KDAGTYSI
+2071 S
-2079 EYKDPTLA
+2079 L
-2087 GTTAGNYE
+2087 TAE
-2095 LDTESF
+2095 
-2101 PEPPDAFTIEKAVI
+2101 I
-2115 NAAVADGAIRE
+2115 ADGAVRE
-2126 YDGTKTKT
+2126 YSANDAKTG
-2134 DNVGV
+2134 NVNITIKGFVDDSEIGV
-2139 TFTDFIEDDEYG
+2139 TSADKSASI
-2151 VTAGSGTATLVGTY
+2151 VGTY
-2165 GNWDAT
+2165 GKWDA
-2171 SGFAGD
+2171 SNGFTPD
-2177 NNVSRQ
+2177 NNVSR
-2183 ATTTN
+2183 TTNTTN
-2188 YVPVEGETYG
+2188 YVPVDGKNYG
-2198 YKAINYG
+2198 HKAINYD
-2205 GFDEA
+2205 GFDT
-2210 VVAALKNRGVSAENA
+2210 ALGNALADAGASAEA
-2225 VKASQNYT
+2225 AENYFI
-2233 LGDVTGANNVKATV
+2233 GDVKGSNGAASTMTKDDTGLVQ
-2247 SSNTAGLDKTAYFK
+2247 TAYFN
-2261 EADKM
+2261 EAAKM
-2266 GYLKPIAITA
+2266 GHLTPIAITA
-2276 ASVKEKWTDVEK
+2276 AGIKEKWLDIEK

-2307 DANGNNQQD
+2307 DKDGDGQQD
-2316 TNEGSIAYKIAE
+2316 ANEGTIAYKIAA

-2333 YNSADV
+2333 YNSPDV
-2339 ATANTVTYRGVKVDE
+2339 AAANTVTYRGVKVDQD
-2354 NTALT
+2354 TVLT
-2359 DNPNYEMASDIFD
+2359 DNPNYEMSSDIFA
-2372 KYNGAIDDTH
+2372 KYDGDPSKTISVSNGA
-2382 AIVTDGTTKVAINK
+2382 TKVAITPRGVYAAPTSNK
-2396 RGLIVQPTTNAPS
+2396 PS

-2414 TDTVINPSNYVELVT
+2414 TTALENASDYVELVRT
-2429 TKSGD
+2429 TSGD
-2434 TGVIDGDN
+2434 TGIIGNDDVALDPE
-2442 VLLNTSGITGKYDTA
+2442 GITGQYDTA
-2457 DGGENKEVTYSGL
+2457 DGGENKEVMYSGL
-2470 ALTGNKAG
+2470 ALTGAKAE
-2478 NYKVIKAD
+2478 NYKLINTQ
-2486 GNETTTVT
+2486 GIETTEAK
-2494 GTGKIT
+2494 GTGRIT
-2500 PREIDVFIKNRDVQK
+2500 PREIEVSVKNRDVRK
-2515 VYDSTSNV
+2515 VYDSKSDV
-2523 LKDNDNVTVN
+2523 LKDNTGAVVN
-2533 QAFQYSTDAADTDG
+2533 QAFKYDDDASDTG
-2547 KNLVTATVTGGQIT
+2547 NENLVKATVTGGQIT

-2583 LEKATFTKDGTATAN
+2583 LEKATYTKDGKENAN
-2598 AGTGL
+2598 AGSGL

-2617 LVHTTADGDKIS
+2617 LVHTTADGDRIS
-2629 LTPAENSRM
+2629 LTPAENARM
-2638 SATLRGDNIGTITQ
+2638 SATLRGENIGTITP
-2652 REIKLTNIYAEK
+2652 REITIGGDTYAEK
-2664 IYDGTDAVKGLNG
+2664 VYDGTDKVTALDVSRLTAANIVG
-2677 DSITVHDMHK
+2677 T
-2687 NVDFAQGKLLGD
+2687 
-2699 DTVNGL
+2699 DTVNSL
-2705 GINVT
+2705 GITVT
-2710 GGTYDDPNAADDET
+2710 GGRYSDPNAADSESGAST
-2724 QDKKNHTVS
+2724 VRTVS
-2733 GVTFTINNG
+2733 DVSINITNG
-2742 NYKLADNQPTDGTG
+2742 NYKLSDNHLADGTG
-2756 VITRKTITANPTNV
+2756 VITRRTVTANPAAI
-2770 KTAPGET
+2770 KTVPGEK
-2777 PTFSGSFS
+2777 PFFKGSFD

-2796 QDFEWKSDS
+2796 QDFVWKSDS
-2805 YPAMINEKGS
+2805 YPSMANRQGS

-2820 WYRDKDRTSGN
+2820 WYSSGGRRSGN

-2871 SQPGSP
+2871 SKPDSP

-2914 QQSAISIQYEDAG
+2914 QQSSISIQYEEAG

-2941 LIGIE
+2941 VIGIE

-2984 GLPATESYEA
+2984 GLPATEFYEA

-3010 PFLSRLRQEQSAASD
+3010 PFLSRLRQGQSAASD